1 MNFRRLL
8 KKSSAAFALVL
19 LVGFGFSTN
28 NVHGL
33 AQPDPQAST
42 SSPVNNTMYHSYAAS
57 GDTMTTSDQQMAQLG
72 SAATGNSSAP
82 TFPAGDQKAKQP
94 VSASRSLAIIIGS
107 MIVASM
113 VVVLIFYIV
122 LSRKRLPTSKKAAKK
137 PKVLKP

>member
-33 AQPDPQAST
+33 AQPDPQPTT
-42 SSPVNNTMYHSYAAS
+42 SSPVDNTMYHSNVAS
-57 GDTMTTSDQQMAQLG
+57 GDSTTSDQQMTQLG
-72 SAATGNSSAP
+72 FAATGNSSAP
-82 TFPAGDQKAKQP
+82 TIPTGDQQAKQP

-122 LSRKRLPTSKKAAKK
+122 LSRKHLPTSKKAAKK